1 MKLCAEITLL
11 FGNLKVF
18 RANQEDHEGNPRLSQ
33 YVNIARDMTSGYQ
46 EMTFVSDLRKV
57 S

>member
-1 MKLCAEITLL
+1 MKLCAEITWL